1 MAPLINIGYFTLK
14 GLTDMVSFKVN
25 QATTMTTAAIARLNI
40 VQKRQAWNRIGIRI
54 RISIYAQKRQ
64 AYKL

>member
-1 MAPLINIGYFTLK
+1 MK

-54 RISIYAQKRQ
+54 RIRIYVQKGQ
-64 AYKL
+64 A